1 MPMDNDA
8 NMHWQALLLVVG
20 FEGGLAVLALGLGWL
35 LGQPA
40 LETFHWSL
48 DAVAVGA
55 VASLPMLAL
64 FLCIER
70 WPARPLKRIQRYLAE
85 TIRPRFGA
93 CSLLELAVFSFLAG
107 LGEEMLFRGVIQAA
121 TARWLGMWSGL
132 LIASALFGLLH
143 PITRTY
149 IVLAAAL
156 GMYLGGVWLLSGN
169 LLTVIVTHAL
179 YDFVVLVYLLR
190 RPRTPLHGEPTG
202 F

>member
-1 MPMDNDA
+1 MPMDSDA
-8 NMHWQALLLVVG
+8 DLRWQALLLVVG

-40 LETFHWSL
+40 LETFHWSM

-55 VASLPMLAL
+55 AASVPMLAL

-70 WPARPLKRIQRYLAE
+70 WPVGPLQRIRRYLDE
-85 TIRPRFGA
+85 TIRPLFGP
-93 CSLLELAVFSFLAG
+93 CSLVELAVFSFLAG

-121 TARWLGMWSGL
+121 TARWLGLWPGL

-156 GMYLGGVWLLSGN
+156 GAYLGGVWLLSGN
-169 LLTVIVTHAL
+169 LLTVIVTHAV

-190 RPRTPLHGEPTG
+190 RRRTSV
-202 F
+202 